1 MNMVQVENS
10 ESEIE
15 EERLEEHDD
24 DKWVEISEQEIEE
37 WVNNTEDVCEVT
49 RYTME
54 PVIGAVGKGSKM
66 RFDKKLIESGGD
78 LFNDLL
84 HGNVCQ
90 FMNVVIFETF
100 SVAIVIDNYNI
111 GNSNKEINISSEA
124 EWELVEDAS
133 IEESMGIYYVQH
145 NKTIEDICKY
155 EEIKETDSCLSDSSM
170 VEEDINDTKSAS

>member
-1 MNMVQVENS
+1 
-10 ESEIE
+10 
-15 EERLEEHDD
+15 
-24 DKWVEISEQEIEE
+24 
-37 WVNNTEDVCEVT
+37 
-49 RYTME
+49 
-54 PVIGAVGKGSKM
+54 
-66 RFDKKLIESGGD
+66 
-78 LFNDLL
+78 
-84 HGNVCQ
+84 
-90 FMNVVIFETF
+90 MNVVIFETF